1 MMKRKFKKYGLKYN
15 KKSRGMQRIKT
26 YRYPRR
32 NIFGD
37 RSIIKGF
44 IVTGQTVTIPTTA
57 SFVTQNLQ
65 YNSWPAIVNAFGNG
79 PNIGIAGSRF
89 ERYRI
94 RGIKLRITAWPD
106 QNALNT
112 PVCIFTNAAGESGNL
127 LTFPDV
133 GRLPEVRWSKYRT
146 CSNAG
151 TGGKPT
157 VLNSYY
163 SVNKVWG
170 PDQTV
175 KNDLDFTGET
185 NFSTTVSSW
194 TAPPSGPFVQY
205 GLFTMGGVNP
215 TTAINV
221 TLKVEATV
229 YCTFWQ
235 KQSASTT

>member
-37 RSIIKGF
+37 RSLIKPF

-57 SFVTQNLQ
+57 SFVSSNLQ
-65 YNSWPAIVNAFGNG
+65 YNNWPAIASAFGQSPG
-79 PNIGIAGSRF
+79 LTAIGQRF
-89 ERYRI
+89 DRYRI
-94 RGIKLRITAWPD
+94 RGIKLKITAWPD

-112 PVCIFTNAAGESGNL
+112 PVVLFTNAAQDTTQLEGAPTVS
-127 LTFPDV
+127 
-133 GRLPEVRWSKYRT
+133 RLPELRWSKYRV

-157 VLNSYY
+157 VLTSYY

-170 PDQTV
+170 PDSTV

-185 NFSTTVSSW
+185 NFSSLISSW
-194 TAPPSGPFVQY
+194 TTPAAGPFLQY
-205 GLFTMGGVNP
+205 GLFTMGGTNP

-221 TLKVEATV
+221 TLKIEATV
-229 YCTFWQ
+229 YCTFWGR
-235 KQSASTT
+235 SAQTQT